1 MNMKQMM
8 GKKIRELR
16 LQKGMTQAALAGDT
30 VTRNM
35 LSQIENGLAQ
45 PSVATIVE
53 LAEKLGVPTEY
64 FFSEET
70 DLGVFRKMSAIAK
83 IRRAFADGDYGKCI
97 YRLDHLG
104 VSDEET
110 EYLYAKSFFGSAV
123 LLYREGK
130 LRGAREYF
138 EKALL
143 HAEKTHYVGDE
154 LLCAVHRYI
163 AAIRF
168 VCDKENV
175 PDRRDVPDEI
185 RDCMADMD
193 YVRMLS
199 GGLSDCDG
207 GDCGPYDRHLSIRA
221 RMNDGDAEALIG
233 ELRDL
238 LDGLDGKRY
247 AVLRY
252 FILSD
257 MEALAQRVGDFKC
270 AYECARERLS
280 FTENC

>member
-1 MNMKQMM
+1 MKQMM

-53 LAEKLGVPTEY
+53 LAEKLGAPTEY

-70 DLGVFRKMSAIAK
+70 DLGTFRKMPAISK
-83 IRRAFADGDYGKCI
+83 IRRAFADGDFGKCI

-123 LLYREGK
+123 SLYREGK
-130 LRGAREYF
+130 LRAARDHF

-143 HAEKTHYVGDE
+143 HAGKTHYVGEE
-154 LLCAVHRYI
+154 LLCAVHRYL

-168 VCDKENV
+168 VCDKEDV
-175 PDRRDVPDEI
+175 PAERVVPDEI
-185 RDCMADMD
+185 RSCMADMD
-193 YVRMLS
+193 YVGALS
-199 GGLSDCDG
+199 GGFSDCDH
-207 GDCGPYDRHLSIRA
+207 GDCSPYEKHLSVRA
-221 RMNDGDAEALIG
+221 CMNDGDPATLIG
-233 ELRDL
+233 ELRAL
-238 LDGLDGKRY
+238 LDELDGKRY

-257 MEALAQRVGDFKC
+257 MEILAQKIGDFKC
-270 AYECARERLS
+270 AYECARERLL

>member
-1 MNMKQMM
+1 MKELM
-8 GKKIRELR
+8 GKKIRALR
-16 LQKGMTQAALAGDT
+16 LEKGMTQAALAGET

-53 LAEKLGVPTEY
+53 LAEKLEVPTAY

-70 DLGVFRKMSAIAK
+70 ELGIFLKISAIAK
-83 IRRAFADGDYGKCI
+83 IRKAFADGEFGKCI
-97 YRLDHLG
+97 YRLDRLG

-110 EYLYAKSFFGSAV
+110 EYLYAKSFFGVAV
-123 LLYREGK
+123 AFYREGK
-130 LRGAREYF
+130 LRAAREYF

-154 LLCAVHRYI
+154 FLCPVHRYL

-168 VCDKENV
+168 VCDKEATDSRET
-175 PDRRDVPDEI
+175 PAEI
-185 RDCMADMD
+185 LDCMADLD
-193 YVRMLS
+193 YAGAVSGSRLDCAHGLCSPYEKHLDIRKRM
-199 GGLSDCDG
+199 GSDD
-207 GDCGPYDRHLSIRA
+207 PA
-221 RMNDGDAEALIG
+221 ALIG
-233 ELRDL
+233 ELRDIMND
-238 LDGLDGKRY
+238 LDVKRY

-252 FILSD
+252 FVLSD
-257 MEALAQRVGDFKC
+257 IEELAQRIGDFKS
-270 AYECARERLS
+270 AYECARERLA

>member
-1 MNMKQMM
+1 MKQMM

-70 DLGVFRKMSAIAK
+70 DLGVFRKISAIAK

-123 LLYREGK
+123 LLYRSGK
-130 LRGAREYF
+130 LRAAREHF

-143 HAEKTHYVGDE
+143 HAEKTHYVGEE

-168 VCDKENV
+168 VCDKEDV
-175 PDRRDVPDEI
+175 PAERSVPDEI
-185 RDCMADMD
+185 RSCMADMD
-193 YVRMLS
+193 YVGALS
-199 GGLSDCDG
+199 GGFSDCTG
-207 GDCGPYDRHLSIRA
+207 GDCDPYEKHLSIRS
-221 RMNDGDAEALIG
+221 RMEDGDADSLIG
-233 ELRDL
+233 ELRAL

-270 AYECARERLS
+270 AYECARERLL
-280 FTENC
+280 FTETC